1 MIEHHLIATHI
12 SRRQPGTITVKTRRH
27 HGQSLTADVGIQA
40 IGIDSQSPVIVDR
53 SHVVFGFDVDMIDGA
68 CNDAELECHLRSRVC
83 RDGQGKLD
91 LDVKLLKAGKDLIT
105 HSYSGL
111 STIGQ
116 PFANRELGML
126 MDALGARDVDIWSNM
141 LMNIVQTNHCT
152 VYQGQALQTAV
163 SGISS
168 DKLEGFT
175 FLTFL
180 KNWNIHGSAFLRY
193 FRLLL
198 DQKHLKLLSNTSESP
213 VHQASVMDLTLSIG
227 IVGYL
232 IQDTCPSPDHF
243 NAKDQ
248 FNEGEFID
256 QIACA
261 YDIMS
266 RGAKYLQD
274 FDSMEVSAR
283 YMQAIDINNQA
294 AGLKCDIIIEIT
306 GWLTEMMMMITGNR
320 KVKDEQIG
328 HKMEELKMKYS
339 QKSTEK
345 EFKKTDFWYGQGAYT
360 YYRMLIAEVVN
371 AKQMPV
377 AMMMNRT
384 NKTNRMGHSSD
395 SQVVSKRS
403 EIPINSAVAM
413 YSNVSFYNGTN
424 NVNLHFPAYV
434 FHDWSFVIEEDF
446 MSSLFSEPNEEFSR
460 IAIVD
465 TGHPHPRSIL
475 LLSQYLASPYIQTGI
490 DGSILIACR
499 CTKECCCVR
508 LWPADLHIHTVK
520 MLFEKMFHVDHAKS
534 DNKSKIAS
542 VTSYMKYV
550 VILSKD
556 NNMSQSRLSLRT
568 SNYTNL
574 LTTIKSDRILLD
586 NSSAVITA
594 QSTAA
599 FIKTRGMPTVMIL
612 SNTGILLV
620 SVRYQKLHQT
630 HTYMSNM
637 SVRHLSKMRATLRKD
652 KLVIMPRKDGM
663 DVIVCAK
670 QCATL
675 WSIKV

>member
-1 MIEHHLIATHI
+1 MIEHHLIAAHI
-12 SRRQPGTITVKTRRH
+12 SKRQPCTITVKTRRR
-27 HGQSLTADVGIQA
+27 HGQPLTADIGIQA
-40 IGIDSQSPVIVDR
+40 IGVDSQTPIIVDR
-53 SHVVFGFDVDMIDGA
+53 SHVVFGFDIDMFDGA
-68 CNDAELECHLRSRVC
+68 CNDAELESHLSSRVC
-83 RDGQGKLD
+83 RDGLGKLD
-91 LDVKLLKAGKDLIT
+91 LEVKLVKTGKDLIT

-116 PFANRELGML
+116 PFANRELGMM
-126 MDALGARDVDIWSNM
+126 MDALGARDVDIWSNK
-141 LMNIVQTNHCT
+141 LMNIVQTNDCT
-152 VYQGQALQTAV
+152 VYRGQALQTTV

-175 FLTFL
+175 FHSVLN
-180 KNWNIHGSAFLRY
+180 NWKSHRSVFIRY
-193 FRLLL
+193 FRILL
-198 DQKHLKLLSNTSESP
+198 DQKHLKLLSNYSDSP
-213 VHQASVMDLTLSIG
+213 VHQASVMHLTLSIG

-232 IQDTCPSPDHF
+232 IQDTCPWPDHF
-243 NAKDQ
+243 KAKDQ
-248 FNEGEFID
+248 FNEGEFIN
-256 QIACA
+256 QMACA

-274 FDSMEVSAR
+274 FDSMELSAR

-294 AGLKCDIIIEIT
+294 TGLGCDIIIEII
-306 GWLTEMMMMITGNR
+306 GWLIEMTMIAENE
-320 KVKDEQIG
+320 KVKDELVGQ
-328 HKMEELKMKYS
+328 KMEELKMKYS

-345 EFKKTDFWYGQGAYT
+345 EFQKTDFWYGQNANT

-377 AMMMNRT
+377 AMRMNRAY
-384 NKTNRMGHSSD
+384 KTNRMDHSSD

-403 EIPINSAVAM
+403 EIPIKSPVAM
-413 YSNVSFYNGTN
+413 YSNMSFYNGIN
-424 NVNLHFPAYV
+424 CVNLHFPAYK
-434 FHDWSFVIEEDF
+434 FHDWSFVIEEDLF
-446 MSSLFSEPNEEFSR
+446 SSLFSDLNEEFSR

-465 TGHPHPRSIL
+465 TGHPHPQSIL

-499 CTKECCCVR
+499 CTKACCCVR
-508 LWPADLHIHTVK
+508 LWPADLHTHTVK

-534 DNKSKIAS
+534 DDKSKIAC

-568 SNYTNL
+568 SKDTNL
-574 LTTIKSDRILLD
+574 LTTIESDRILLE
-586 NSSAVITA
+586 NTSAVITA

-599 FIKTRGMPTVMIL
+599 FIKTKGMPTVMLL
-612 SNTGILLV
+612 SNTGILLI
-620 SVRYQKLHQT
+620 SVRHQKLHQT
-630 HTYMSNM
+630 HTYMSSM
-637 SVRHLSKMRATLRKD
+637 SVRHLSKMRATLSKD